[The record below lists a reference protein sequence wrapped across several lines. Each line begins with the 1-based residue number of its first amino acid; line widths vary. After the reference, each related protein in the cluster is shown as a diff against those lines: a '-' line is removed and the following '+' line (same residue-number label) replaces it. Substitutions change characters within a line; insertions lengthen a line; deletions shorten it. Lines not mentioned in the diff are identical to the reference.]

1 MNKQELASQIWTLAN
16 NLRGKVSA
24 ATYKD
29 YMLGFLFYKYLSD
42 KEEKYLINELFF
54 EEEEL
59 IDVSEQDEKTK
70 RSCMDN
76 LGYFISYDNLF
87 STWVKDDDFSIE
99 NVTKALSAFERYIGE
114 GYKKVFSNIFSTLS
128 NRLMDL
134 GTTDPERTKNSR
146 EIIKLVKSIPT
157 DNKEDYDVLGFIY
170 EFLLKN
176 FAANAG
182 KAGEFYT
189 PNEASIIMA
198 EIIAHHL
205 KDKDEISIYDP
216 TSGSGSLLINIGKAV
231 SKYLGNKNKVKYF
244 AQELIG
250 ETYNLTRMNLV
261 MRDVLPSNI
270 VARQGDTLDKDW
282 PYFDE
287 TDPDSTYDYLTV
299 DACCSNPPYSQPWEP
314 KSDPRFDN
322 YGLAPKSKADY
333 AFLLH
338 NLYHLNKDGIMTIV
352 LPHGVLFRGGEEEV
366 IRTNL
371 IKERKIETIIGLPA
385 NLFYGT
391 GIPTII
397 MVLKKNRE
405 NNDIL
410 FIDASKGFTKDGN
423 KNKLRARDIRKIVD
437 SVIERKEI
445 PYYSLLV
452 KYDEIQKND
461 FNLNISRYVDS
472 NIKETPHDIY
482 ALMFGG
488 IPNNEINGENF
499 KKIWK
504 KFPSLK
510 EQIFVEQEIPYS
522 TLITKDILEVINKN
536 NEIQN
541 FISEYKN
548 SFDFLKKYLEQEL
561 LDNFAELHLNS
572 EENKISEVIK
582 KALKDNDLIDYYDC
596 FEIFDDCWQS
606 IILDLEIIKE
616 QGLEAARV
624 IDEVKV
630 LKKDSKTKKLE
641 EKVIGYDGRIIPFS
655 LIQETYFNG
664 LALEIKKLEN
674 ELSNLLTIKEE
685 LLESFDPDDK
695 AELLKD
701 DDSGDIDTKKLNK
714 KIAEI
719 KKAIKKGAE
728 FENDSYEDI
737 IINISKNTASISS
750 LKKDIKKKKDAVLT
764 VTSEKLLSLT
774 DEDIKDLLIK
784 KWILPICDGID
795 NIPTI
800 LFKKFILDI
809 NALCSKYKTT
819 FDEIEKDIIKLE
831 DEISNILDELI
842 GDEYDIKG
850 INQLNKLLKGDENNE
865 QASSKDKI

>member
-1 MNKQELASQIWTLAN
+1 MNKQELASKIWTLAN

-42 KEEKYLINELFF
+42 KEENYLINKLDFEADELN
-54 EEEEL
+54 EVTE
-59 IDVSEQDEKTK
+59 DDEKVK
-70 RSCMDN
+70 NSCMNN
-76 LGYFISYDNLF
+76 LGYFISYNNLF
-87 STWVKDDDFSIE
+87 STWVAKDTDFSIE
-99 NVTKALSAFERYIGE
+99 NVTVALSAFERYIGE

-128 NRLMDL
+128 NRLTDL

-157 DNKEDYDVLGFIY
+157 DNREDYDVLGFIY

-189 PNEASIIMA
+189 PHEASVVMA

-205 KDKDEISIYDP
+205 KDKEEISIYDP

-231 SKYLGNKNKVKYF
+231 STYLGNKNKVKYF
-244 AQELIG
+244 AQELIA

-314 KSDPRFDN
+314 RNDPRFDN
-322 YGLAPKSKADY
+322 FGLAPKSKADY

-352 LPHGVLFRGGEEEV
+352 LPHGVLFRGGEEET

-371 IKERKIETIIGLPA
+371 IKNRNIETIIGLPA

-397 MVLKKNRE
+397 MVLKKHRD

-410 FIDASKGFTKDGN
+410 FIDASKGFIKDGN
-423 KNKLRARDIRKIVD
+423 KNKLRARDIRRIVD
-437 SVIERKEI
+437 TVIERKEEI
-445 PYYSLLV
+445 PHYSRLV
-452 KYDEIQKND
+452 SYKEIEENN
-461 FNLNISRYVDS
+461 FNLNIPRYVDS
-472 NIKETPHDIY
+472 SVKELPHDIY

-488 IPNNEINGENF
+488 IPNSEIDGENF
-499 KKIWK
+499 KTIWD

-510 EQIFVEQEIPYS
+510 SQIFTKQEIPYS
-522 TLITKDILEVINKN
+522 VLATDEILETINNNEEVKDFINK
-536 NEIQN
+536 
-541 FISEYKN
+541 YKET
-548 SFDFLKKYLEQEL
+548 FVFLRNYLENEL
-561 LDNFAELHLNS
+561 LSNPKELHLNA
-572 EENKISEVIK
+572 EESKISEVIK
-582 KALKDNDLIDYYDC
+582 NALVENDLVDYYDC
-596 FEIFDDCWQS
+596 FEILDRYWQE

-616 QGLEAARV
+616 QGLDAARV

-641 EKVIGYDGRIIPFS
+641 EKVVGYDGRIIPFS
-655 LIQETYFNG
+655 LIQEVYFNSQAEE
-664 LALEIKKLEN
+664 LKKLEN
-674 ELSNLLTIKEE
+674 ELLNLISVKEE
-685 LLESFDPDDK
+685 LLESIDPEDK
-695 AELLKD
+695 NELLKE

-728 FENDSYEDI
+728 FETDSYEDI
-737 IINISKNTASISS
+737 IIRIDENADTTSK
-750 LKKDIKKKKDAVLT
+750 LKKEIKKKKEAISKSTSDKLT
-764 VTSEKLLSLT
+764 SLT
-774 DEDIKDLLIK
+774 NEEINDLLVR
-784 KWILPICDGID
+784 KWIMPICDEID
-795 NIPTI
+795 NIPN
-800 LFKKFILDI
+800 LLLKKLLKDI
-809 NALCSKYKTT
+809 KTLCSKYEITLGDIESDINK
-819 FDEIEKDIIKLE
+819 IEKEL
-831 DEISNILDELI
+831 SSMLDELT
-842 GDEYDIKG
+842 GNEFDMKG
-850 INQLNKLLKGDENNE
+850 IKQFKKLLIGGEDDE
-865 QASSKDKI
+865 